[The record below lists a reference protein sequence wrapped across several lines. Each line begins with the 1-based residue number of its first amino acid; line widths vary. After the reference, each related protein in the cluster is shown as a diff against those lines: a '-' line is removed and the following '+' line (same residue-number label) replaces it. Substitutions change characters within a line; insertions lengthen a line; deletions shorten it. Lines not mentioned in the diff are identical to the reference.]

1 VTAEPVLWLRGE
13 RVGLGPT
20 HAELIEEYWHWEN
33 DPGTVNGYGRQVP
46 ESLET
51 RREGYGHQA
60 RGSLNQVHFTVHNL
74 KNEAAPCGLTSL
86 TVDHQVR
93 TAEFLILLAPKAR
106 GHGLATE
113 ATHLTLD
120 YAFHLTTLTQVWL
133 KVLEPN
139 TAAIRA
145 YQHAG
150 FQPAG
155 RLRQAGYW
163 HGQRCDEL
171 LMDTLPTDFPGPS
184 TFTDIS
190 PPPPPSA

>member
-1 VTAEPVLWLRGE
+1 MTAEPTLWLRGE
-13 RVGLGPT
+13 RVALGPT
-20 HAELIEEYWHWEN
+20 RAELIEEYWRWEN
-33 DPGTVNGYGRQVP
+33 DPVAINGYGRQVP

-60 RGSLNQVHFTVHNL
+60 RGSLNQVRFTVHDL

-93 TAEFLILLAPKAR
+93 TAEFLILLATEAR
-106 GHGLATE
+106 GQGLATE
-113 ATHLTLD
+113 ATRLTLD
-120 YAFHLTTLTQVWL
+120 YAFHLTALAQVWL

-145 YQHAG
+145 YEHAG
-150 FQPAG
+150 FQLAG

-171 LMDTLPTDFPGPS
+171 LMDALPDEFPGPS
-184 TFTDIS
+184 VFAHI
-190 PPPPPSA
+190 PHEPH